1 MQFRAPYLQIIIPT
15 YAQILFQLLYRLM
28 KCAVKSAG
36 EGFQGMGV
44 PHKLMTEEK
53 IMFEFVENLNGI
65 VKKNS
70 QTHLMYF

>member
-1 MQFRAPYLQIIIPT
+1 
-15 YAQILFQLLYRLM
+15 
-28 KCAVKSAG
+28 
-36 EGFQGMGV
+36 MGV

-70 QTHLMYF
+70 